1 MQTTYKR
8 DQDLWSRDER
18 NAMQSALNA
27 MQDPEAPAH
36 PWSVTAATYGD
47 RGKPRAGKPGRAAR
61 PFRQIR
67 DALDGIVVWK
77 LEQLQR
83 KLRKGDR

>member
-18 NAMQSALNA
+18 NQMQAALNA
-27 MQDPEAPAH
+27 MQDPEAPEHA
-36 PWSVTAATYGD
+36 WSVTAAVYGD
-47 RGKPRAGKPGRAAR
+47 RGKPRPGKKQRAER

-67 DALDGIVVWK
+67 DLLPHVTLWK
-77 LEQLQR
+77 LEQIQ
-83 KLRKGDR
+83 KGRR